1 MKNFSVRWDP
11 DAGMLDVKDDYDFS
25 RKKIAEDIIPERDVP
40 LRIRER
46 IKYDPKKGSVLRNN
60 DKALPKR
67 FVRKYGEGG
76 ETKHWW
82 IDPNKRDEIV
92 KDKMTMGSGKKRGG
106 YYLNKLI
113 QILKKVKLM
122 RTNLEE

>member
-1 MKNFSVRWDP
+1 M
-11 DAGMLDVKDDYDFS
+11 
-25 RKKIAEDIIPERDVP
+25 
-40 LRIRER
+40 
-46 IKYDPKKGSVLRNN
+46 LRNN

-92 KDKMTMGSGKKRGG
+92 KRQDDNGEWQEKRR
-106 YYLNKLI
+106 
-113 QILKKVKLM
+113 ILLEQAHSDLEKVKLM